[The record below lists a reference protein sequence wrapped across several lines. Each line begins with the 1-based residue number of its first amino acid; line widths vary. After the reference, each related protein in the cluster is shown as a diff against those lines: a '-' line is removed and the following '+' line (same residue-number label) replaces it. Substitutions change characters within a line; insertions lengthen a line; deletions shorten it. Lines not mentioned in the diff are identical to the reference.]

1 MDDIEKYCPH
11 PLWEIASGLIPPH
24 PKRHQGGGKPRI
36 DDRAALAAI
45 LYVLESGCSW
55 WAIPSSFGISKSAA
69 HARFSEWTNAGLFTR
84 LHLAILDLLS
94 QAGQIDWSRCSLDSM
109 QIRALK
115 KGI

>member
-1 MDDIEKYCPH
+1 MSDIEKWCPES
-11 PLWEIASGLIPPH
+11 LWLLARVLIPPH

-55 WAIPSSFGISKSAA
+55 RAIPSSFGISKSAA
-69 HARFSEWTNAGLFTR
+69 HARFSQWTQCGLFTR

-94 QAGQIDWSRCSLDSM
+94 QAGQIDWTRCSLDSM
-109 QIRALK
+109 QVRALK